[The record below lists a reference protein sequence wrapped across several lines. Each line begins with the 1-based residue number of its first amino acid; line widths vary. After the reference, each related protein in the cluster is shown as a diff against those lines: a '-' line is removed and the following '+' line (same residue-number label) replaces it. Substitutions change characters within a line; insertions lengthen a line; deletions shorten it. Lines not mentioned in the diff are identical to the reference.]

1 MVEVRSRRILIG
13 GAPVVVMAGEVHYFR
28 VPRNQWEARI
38 RAAKEVGCTAVASYI
53 PWLWHELPD
62 GSIDVTG
69 RTRPERDVAAFIDL
83 CRDHGLWFVA
93 RPGPFIMAELKNEGL
108 PYRLYVEHPETVP
121 TGWDGRPAPTR
132 TLDYLAPAFL
142 DEVRRWYAAVLP
154 LIAERLEPL
163 GGNVIGVQLDNE
175 IGMLAWVSNSP
186 DLTDDLLSAFR
197 SWCEARHGSHL
208 GERYPLDREWR
219 TVVES
224 PDEAWAAALRVDL
237 GRFMRTR
244 FAAYVTA
251 LADMAGDN
259 GIRDIPLL
267 VNVHGTEGGNGVPL
281 AIGISQLAETYAGV
295 PGLVAGSDHYLGEM
309 SLDTTTDVHFI
320 NACLAAVNGPDQ
332 PLTSL
337 EFEAGTG
344 DYGGGAERLY
354 DASTT
359 DLKTRLFLAQGNRIV
374 NYYLLAGGINPPL
387 DEPVGDGNDRISFTG
402 ERHGTAAP
410 IGPLGERGPA
420 FEGTARA
427 CRPVAANGRWL
438 ADMDEEH
445 DDLAM
450 GFVLDAFMT
459 EYHHPGSA
467 VMTRIVD
474 DLAAHRGPGG
484 RKALWRSLLFA
495 GYRFGAVDLQDADRP
510 LPSLVALAS
519 GRHLDGP
526 VQRRLAE
533 HVTAGGRL
541 LLLGPAP
548 ELDLEDRECRL
559 LLDTLGLTA
568 GFVRPAEPYYYPSVR
583 GDGWADLIPETRVA
597 WWQELT
603 GGSPVL
609 TDAYGHICGVEAPAG
624 AGSAVLLAAGLPSMP
639 ALFAAAATRLGV
651 PPGLAVE
658 TDVRGVVVTSTA
670 APSGDRML
678 HVLNPTG
685 NDARVT
691 VGEAGERFG
700 GDVLH
705 VPAHTGHL
713 LPWGLTTEWG
723 RIETATAEVTSVRPD
738 AVVFGR
744 PVAGSFTD
752 PLLRLVLDVDEH
764 RPVHVTGSAEAS
776 VERRGRRVTV
786 EATAPNGVTVWFGP
800 QPATA

>member
-1 MVEVRSRRILIG
+1 MIEVRSRRIFVDG
-13 GAPVVVMAGEVHYFR
+13 EPVVVVAGEVHYFR
-28 VPRNQWEARI
+28 VARDQWEDRI
-38 RAAKEVGCTAVASYI
+38 RAAKEVGCTAIASYI

-69 RTRPERDVAAFIDL
+69 RTRRERDVAAFVDL

-93 RPGPFIMAELKNEGL
+93 RPGPFVMAELKNEGL
-108 PYRLYVEHPETVP
+108 PYRLYAEHPEIVP
-121 TGWDGRPAPTR
+121 TGWDGRPATTR
-132 TLDYLAPAFL
+132 TVDYLAPAFL

-154 LIAERLEPL
+154 LLADRLEPL
-163 GGNVIGVQLDNE
+163 GGNVIGLQLDNE

-186 DLTDDLLSAFR
+186 DLTDDLLSEFR
-197 SWCEARHGSHL
+197 SWCGAQHGDAL
-208 GERYPLDREWR
+208 GRRYPLDREWR

-237 GRFMRTR
+237 GRFMRGR
-244 FAAYVTA
+244 LAAYVTA
-251 LADMAGDN
+251 LTDMARDN

-281 AIGISQLAETYAGV
+281 AIGISQLVETYAGR
-295 PGLVAGSDHYLGEM
+295 PGIVAGSDHYLGEM

-320 NACLAAVNGPDQ
+320 NACLTAVNGPDQ
-332 PLTSL
+332 PVTSL

-427 CRPVAANGRWL
+427 CCPVAANGRWL

-467 VMTRIVD
+467 VMTRVVD
-474 DLAAHRGPGG
+474 DLASHRGPGQ

-495 GYRFGAVDLQDADRP
+495 GYRFGAVDLQDPDRHLP
-510 LPSLVALAS
+510 LLVALAS

-526 VQRRLAE
+526 VQRRLVD
-533 HVTAGGRL
+533 HVSGGGRL

-548 ELDLEDRECRL
+548 ERDLEDRECRL
-559 LLDTLGLTA
+559 LLDALGLSA
-568 GFVRPAEPYYYPSVR
+568 GFVRPAEAYYYPSVR
-583 GDGWADLIPETRVA
+583 GRAWADLIPETRVA
-597 WWQELT
+597 WWQELV
-603 GGSPVL
+603 GGSPLL
-609 TDAYGHICGVEAPAG
+609 TEVHGHVCGVEASLG
-624 AGSAVLLAAGLPSMP
+624 AGTAVLLAAELPAMP
-639 ALFAAAATRLGV
+639 EFFTAAATRLGV
-651 PPGLAVE
+651 APGLTVE
-658 TDVRGVVVTSTA
+658 TDVRGVVVTSTGS
-670 APSGDRML
+670 PGGDRML

-685 NDARVT
+685 NDTRVT
-691 VGEAGERFG
+691 VRVDGDAFG
-700 GDVLH
+700 GGALH

-713 LPWGLTTEWG
+713 LPWGLTTRWG
-723 RIETATAEVTSVRPD
+723 RIESSTAEVVSVGPD
-738 AVVFGR
+738 AIAFGR
-744 PVAGSFTD
+744 PVGGSFTQ
-752 PLLRLVLDVDEH
+752 PLLRLTLEVDEH
-764 RPVHVTGSAEAS
+764 LRVDVTGSAESS
-776 VERRGRRVTV
+776 VARRGRRVTV
-786 EATAPNGVTVWFGP
+786 DAAAPEGVTIRFEP
-800 QPATA
+800 QLTTA